1 MAASGWENSR
11 IMISNTTVAN
21 PKKEVTLNFS
31 KAEVLNAIENLKTN
45 EYFKT
50 LENFDEVLN
59 TFTYRFEKPIS
70 GLFKLFMRAEIE
82 VNEISETK
90 TKITI
95 EVSDWDN
102 VLDDEF
108 DVSSANI
115 LMKSILKTIS
125 NTLSP
130 NLTSSDSKSETKHSG
145 CLWNIA
151 KFLGITLAIILGLSV
166 LVAVLC

>member
-1 MAASGWENSR
+1 
-11 IMISNTTVAN
+11 MISNTTVSN

-50 LENFDEVLN
+50 FENFDEVLN
-59 TFTYRFEKPIS
+59 VFTYRFEKPIT
-70 GLFKLFMRAEIE
+70 GLFKTFMRAEIE
-82 VNEISETK
+82 VNEISDNK
-90 TKITI
+90 TKVTI

-125 NTLSP
+125 QTLNP
-130 NLTSSDSKSETKHSG
+130 NQEVSSNETNNDGESNVVSLILKIIG
-145 CLWNIA
+145 GVIA
-151 KFLGITLAIILGLSV
+151 FVAIMSILG
-166 LVAVLC
+166 A

>member
-1 MAASGWENSR
+1 
-11 IMISNTTVAN
+11 MISNTTVSN

-50 LENFDEVLN
+50 FESFDEVLN
-59 TFTYRFEKPIS
+59 VFTYRFEKPIT
-70 GLFKLFMRAEIE
+70 GLFKTFMRAEKE
-82 VNEISETK
+82 VNEISDNK
-90 TKITI
+90 TKVTI

-125 NTLSP
+125 QTLNP
-130 NLTSSDSKSETKHSG
+130 NQEVSSNETNDDGESNVVSLILKIIG
-145 CLWNIA
+145 GLIA
-151 KFLGITLAIILGLSV
+151 FVILISILA
-166 LVAVLC
+166 A

>member
-1 MAASGWENSR
+1 
-11 IMISNTTVAN
+11 MISQTTVAN
-21 PKKEVTLNFS
+21 PRKEVTVNYS
-31 KAEVLNAIENLKTN
+31 KQQVLDAIDNLTSN
-45 EYFKT
+45 EYFKSF
-50 LENFDEVLN
+50 ENFDEVLN
-59 TFTYRFEKPIS
+59 TFTYRFEKPIN

-82 VNEISETK
+82 VTEISENK

-125 NTLSP
+125 TTLNP
-130 NLTSSDSKSETKHSG
+130 NQEVSSNETNNDSSS
-145 CLWNIA
+145 I
-151 KFLGITLAIILGLSV
+151 FS
-166 LVAVLC
+166 AVLKIIGGVIAAVILISMLAA

>member
-11 IMISNTTVAN
+11 IMISNTIVAN

-31 KAEVLNAIENLKTN
+31 KAEVLNAIENLKSN
-45 EYFKT
+45 EYFKSF
-50 LENFDEVLN
+50 ESYDEVLN
-59 TFTYRFEKPIS
+59 TFTYRFEKPIN

-82 VNEISETK
+82 V
-90 TKITI
+90 I

-115 LMKSILKTIS
+115 LMKSILQAIS
-125 NTLSP
+125 NTLNP
-130 NLTSSDSKSETKHSG
+130 NLTSSNSKSKTKHSG

-151 KFLGITLAIILGLSV
+151 RFLGITLAIILGLSV

>member
-1 MAASGWENSR
+1 
-11 IMISNTTVAN
+11 MISNTTVAN
-21 PKKEVTLNFS
+21 PKKEVTVNYS
-31 KAEVLNAIENLKTN
+31 KQQVLDAIENLKSN
-45 EYFKT
+45 EYFKSF
-50 LENFDEVLN
+50 ESFDEVLN
-59 TFTYRFEKPIS
+59 TFTYRFEKPIN

-125 NTLSP
+125 QNYL
-130 NLTSSDSKSETKHSG
+130 
-145 CLWNIA
+145 
-151 KFLGITLAIILGLSV
+151 
-166 LVAVLC
+166 

>member
-1 MAASGWENSR
+1 
-11 IMISNTTVAN
+11 MISNTTVSN

-50 LENFDEVLN
+50 FESFDEVLN
-59 TFTYRFEKPIS
+59 VFTYRFEKPIS

-82 VNEISETK
+82 VNEISDNK
-90 TKITI
+90 TKVTI

-125 NTLSP
+125 QTLNP
-130 NLTSSDSKSETKHSG
+130 NQEVSSNETNNDGESNVVSLILKIIGGLIGFVVIIS
-145 CLWNIA
+145 I
-151 KFLGITLAIILGLSV
+151 LA
-166 LVAVLC
+166 A

>member
-1 MAASGWENSR
+1 
-11 IMISNTTVAN
+11 MISNTTVAN
-21 PKKEVTLNFS
+21 PRKEVTVTYS
-31 KAEVLNAIENLKTN
+31 KQQVLDAIDNLTSN
-45 EYFKT
+45 EYFKSF
-50 LENFDEVLN
+50 ESFDEVLN

-82 VNEISETK
+82 VTEISETK

-125 NTLSP
+125 QTLNP
-130 NLTSSDSKSETKHSG
+130 NQEVSSNETNDDGESNVVSLILKIFG
-145 CLWNIA
+145 GLIA
-151 KFLGITLAIILGLSV
+151 FVVFISILA
-166 LVAVLC
+166 A

>member
-1 MAASGWENSR
+1 
-11 IMISNTTVAN
+11 MISNTTVSN

-50 LENFDEVLN
+50 FESFDEVLN
-59 TFTYRFEKPIS
+59 VFTYRFEKPIT
-70 GLFKLFMRAEIE
+70 GLFKTFMRAEIE
-82 VNEISETK
+82 VNEISDNK
-90 TKITI
+90 TKVTI

-125 NTLSP
+125 QTLNP
-130 NLTSSDSKSETKHSG
+130 NQEVSSNETNDDGESNVVSLILKIIG
-145 CLWNIA
+145 GVIA
-151 KFLGITLAIILGLSV
+151 FIAIISIF
-166 LVAVLC
+166 AA

>member
-1 MAASGWENSR
+1 
-11 IMISNTTVAN
+11 MISNTTVSN

-50 LENFDEVLN
+50 FESFDEVLN
-59 TFTYRFEKPIS
+59 VFTYRFEKPIT
-70 GLFKLFMRAEIE
+70 GLFKTFMRAEIE
-82 VNEISETK
+82 VNEISDNK
-90 TKITI
+90 TKVTI

-125 NTLSP
+125 QTLNP
-130 NLTSSDSKSETKHSG
+130 NQEVSSNETNDDGESNVVSLILKIFG
-145 CLWNIA
+145 GVIA
-151 KFLGITLAIILGLSV
+151 FIAIISIF
-166 LVAVLC
+166 AA

>member
-1 MAASGWENSR
+1 
-11 IMISNTTVAN
+11 MISNTTVSN

-50 LENFDEVLN
+50 FESFDEVLN
-59 TFTYRFEKPIS
+59 VFTYRFEKPIT
-70 GLFKLFMRAEIE
+70 GLFKTFMRAEIE
-82 VNEISETK
+82 VNEISDNK
-90 TKITI
+90 TKVTI

-125 NTLSP
+125 QTLNP
-130 NLTSSDSKSETKHSG
+130 NQEVSSNETSNDGESNVVSLILKIIG
-145 CLWNIA
+145 GLIA
-151 KFLGITLAIILGLSV
+151 FVVIISILA
-166 LVAVLC
+166 A

>member
-1 MAASGWENSR
+1 
-11 IMISNTTVAN
+11 MISNTTVSN

-50 LENFDEVLN
+50 FENFDEVLN
-59 TFTYRFEKPIS
+59 VFTYRFEKPIT
-70 GLFKLFMRAEIE
+70 GLFKTFMRAEIE
-82 VNEISETK
+82 VNEISDNK
-90 TKITI
+90 TKVTI

-125 NTLSP
+125 QTLNP
-130 NLTSSDSKSETKHSG
+130 NQEVSSNETNNDGESNVVSLILKIIG
-145 CLWNIA
+145 GVIA
-151 KFLGITLAIILGLSV
+151 FVVIMSILG
-166 LVAVLC
+166 A